1 VLGHTQDF
9 FRAKKGWSLL
19 KDQIFDYYLEPY
31 IAKILNTGK
40 PLTIVDCF
48 AGKGK
53 FDDGAIGSP
62 LIIARHIEKTLVS
75 KKQNKHILG
84 IFIEKK
90 YHQELTNNISHFHNC
105 TVWPGTFED
114 NLSKILQLNPS
125 NNLFVYIDPYGI
137 KSLDFRRFS
146 ELKKKKFYT
155 SDSNNIQYF
164 K

>member
-1 VLGHTQDF
+1 MLGHTQDF

-31 IAKILNTGK
+31 TAKILNTGK

-62 LIIARHIEKTLVS
+62 LIIARHIEKTLAG
-75 KKQNKHILG
+75 KKQNKQIFG

-90 YHQELTNNISHFHNC
+90 
-105 TVWPGTFED
+105 
-114 NLSKILQLNPS
+114 
-125 NNLFVYIDPYGI
+125 
-137 KSLDFRRFS
+137 
-146 ELKKKKFYT
+146 
-155 SDSNNIQYF
+155 
-164 K
+164 